1 MAFTGRRVLVG
12 GVMLWF
18 AAMAHAQ
25 INPGGND
32 KPDGPTL
39 DRLFAVFKSL
49 VNRGNYQK
57 MGFEVEKELAAAKPG
72 TPIRLF
78 IIRPDQLLA
87 FTDATDPATV
97 IEDAKQWVYPV
108 LVGTDVRSGATVARQ
123 GTEGFWKLISAGDQG
138 LARSIFQERQD
149 DSTRTPQKPVERY
162 FLVDTQAGNRKFL
175 AYRSDGLAPTQL
187 PGNGQ
192 LRFTWLGDVPDGQDK
207 RGSAEKALVYLANQ
221 LKKRGRGPG

>member
-1 MAFTGRRVLVG
+1 MTRGAATRRPIRPRTRAGIASWHFPPMYRAPRVAETTMFTGTISMAFTGRRVLVG

-39 DRLFAVFKSL
+39 DRLFAAFKSL

-78 IIRPDQLLA
+78 MIQPDQLLA

-123 GTEGFWKLISAGDQG
+123 GTEGSWKLISAGDQR
-138 LARSIFQERQD
+138 LARSIFQER
-149 DSTRTPQKPVERY
+149 
-162 FLVDTQAGNRKFL
+162 
-175 AYRSDGLAPTQL
+175 
-187 PGNGQ
+187 
-192 LRFTWLGDVPDGQDK
+192 
-207 RGSAEKALVYLANQ
+207 
-221 LKKRGRGPG
+221 